1 MARIADF
8 FTNNGYSK
16 ALEERDRL
24 ADASM
29 GSSGYTRAQTEA
41 MRFARELAKSRNAQ
55 LQGNTISENTPLGQ
69 RIAMAAQPQPQQADM
84 ANVFHGL
91 DTAGVTAAENRVAQ
105 QQANAM
111 NKQARLGQALES
123 GANAIDAGLKAGM
136 MKNAKP
142 ETTTNQAI
150 MF

>member
-1 MARIADF
+1 MARISDW
-8 FTNNGYSK
+8 FTNGGYSK
-16 ALEERDRL
+16 ALDERNRL
-24 ADASM
+24 ADASL
-29 GSSGYTRAQTEA
+29 GASGYTRAQTEA
-41 MRFARELAKSRNAQ
+41 MRFARDLAKSHNAQ
-55 LQGNTISENTPLGQ
+55 LQGNTMSENTPLGQ
-69 RIAMAAQPQPQQADM
+69 RLAMSSQVQPQSPDM

-91 DTAGVTAAENRVAQ
+91 DTAGVTASENRVAQ

-136 MKNAKP
+136 MNAQKKP
-142 ETTTNQAI
+142 ATNQAI